1 MKYIKNKLNNDT
13 NPYFNL
19 YNSNKNIKIYLNS
32 NNIINNLLTRNNN
45 NKLKKNSLKFT
56 VHQKQKIEL
65 KK

>member
-1 MKYIKNKLNNDT
+1 MIQIHISIYIIQI
-13 NPYFNL
+13 
-19 YNSNKNIKIYLNS
+19 KNIKIYLNS

-65 KK
+65 KKLKIKN